1 VTQRV
6 EQTARRHERG
16 SRDLAR
22 TTAALGGHVEA
33 VRAACGRQ
41 GAALEQVRAVLDA
54 LTAALSGR
62 QGQLERLEA
71 RLARAGEPASD
82 REPPPS

>member
-1 VTQRV
+1 
-6 EQTARRHERG
+6 
-16 SRDLAR
+16 
-22 TTAALGGHVEA
+22 

-71 RLARAGEPASD
+71 RLAQAGEPAPD